1 MNISFLTELQKV
13 LDLVVTLLMD
23 GVARVAT
30 PSVVFADDDTAS
42 TNGKSYV
49 RMPNEFLGTP
59 IQDQLSNAIGLLAH
73 EVGHWLQPLDDVNA
87 VEKETGLN
95 HSIVN
100 LLLDIQLEE
109 NVVRIMPLFRG
120 NLIGL
125 RHEIG
130 NSYKKDYVKG
140 LKKAERGN
148 DFLSAAVS
156 GLLLGRFCEDA
167 SCSYSCSTHAKDK
180 RLKDF
185 LLDAGRFTTA
195 PSSSLP
201 SLLRD
206 IACRYPELCKKSE
219 GDDAG
224 DGMSGLGG
232 FTPPTS
238 AVSSGGVED
247 LKKFLQSSIVIY
259 AGSADPYE
267 EEGSLGRQTPPA
279 PEVISASRKIQR
291 RWEVPRATGSVMG
304 PGRLNRLG
312 AVRGDPIPFD
322 VPQSSGKTKPKVQV
336 VLVADWSGSM
346 QGTPWHETR
355 KAAQAVT
362 LAVRAAGGDVRG
374 AVFAGHLMHNKDF
387 SPDIFFSSSVGGTSM
402 LDAHGMITSFGWLP
416 LIWQRFPRHR
426 VVLLTDGN
434 GMIPLAIPTSCR
446 NRTSAIL
453 LNVTDIRIR
462 LKVEDTV
469 SKFAE
474 RFVHVNNLD
483 EIATA
488 WSLVIPRLAQ

>member
-30 PSVVFADDDTAS
+30 PSVIFADDDTAS

-156 GLLLGRFCEDA
+156 GLLLGRFCQDV

-180 RLKDF
+180 RLIDF

-206 IACRYPELCKKSE
+206 IACRYPELCQQSE
-219 GDDAG
+219 GDAR
-224 DGMSGLGG
+224 
-232 FTPPTS
+232 
-238 AVSSGGVED
+238 V
-247 LKKFLQSSIVIY
+247 KFIF
-259 AGSADPYE
+259 
-267 EEGSLGRQTPPA
+267 
-279 PEVISASRKIQR
+279 KI
-291 RWEVPRATGSVMG
+291 
-304 PGRLNRLG
+304 
-312 AVRGDPIPFD
+312 
-322 VPQSSGKTKPKVQV
+322 
-336 VLVADWSGSM
+336 
-346 QGTPWHETR
+346 
-355 KAAQAVT
+355 
-362 LAVRAAGGDVRG
+362 
-374 AVFAGHLMHNKDF
+374 
-387 SPDIFFSSSVGGTSM
+387 
-402 LDAHGMITSFGWLP
+402 
-416 LIWQRFPRHR
+416 
-426 VVLLTDGN
+426 
-434 GMIPLAIPTSCR
+434 
-446 NRTSAIL
+446 
-453 LNVTDIRIR
+453 
-462 LKVEDTV
+462 
-469 SKFAE
+469 
-474 RFVHVNNLD
+474 
-483 EIATA
+483 
-488 WSLVIPRLAQ
+488 